1 MSQTPPSPLELITAR
16 RQRLAL
22 ILTAVMVL
30 IYFGFILLVA
40 FDKPLLGTLVA
51 PGLSVGILLG
61 AAVIITA
68 WIVTGIYVWWA
79 NKHYDSV
86 VAETRKLEGGA
97 P

>member
-1 MSQTPPSPLELITAR
+1 MSQTPLSPLELITAR

-51 PGLSVGILLG
+51 PGLSVGIVLG

-86 VAETRKLEGGA
+86 VAETRKREGGA
-97 P
+97 R